1 MNRYLLPKFQNGN
14 DPEDRYGTVGDYY
27 PVGAYD
33 NYYNP
38 RTDQPSAIE
47 QIKDYLFGMRP
58 SSSYE
63 GIMNGLNYLASILD
77 FSKNAGTIQK
87 GPNRGRLKLSKKSTT
102 SYPNIFKTP
111 NVKSKRRYYPKNLQ
125 DVYGRY

>member
-1 MNRYLLPKFQNGN
+1 MNRYLLPRFQNGN
-14 DPEDRYGTVGDYY
+14 DPGDIYGTVGDYY
-27 PVGAYD
+27 PVGAYG

-38 RTDQPSAIE
+38 RMDQPSAIE
-47 QIKDYLFGMRP
+47 QIKDYLFGVRGN
-58 SSSYE
+58 SYE

-102 SYPNIFKTP
+102 SYPNTFKTP
-111 NVKSKRRYYPKNLQ
+111 KVKSKRR
-125 DVYGRY
+125 

>member
-1 MNRYLLPKFQNGN
+1 MNRYLLPKFQNGI
-14 DPEDRYGTVGDYY
+14 DPEDRYGTVSNYY

-38 RTDQPSAIE
+38 RMDQPSAIE

-58 SSSYE
+58 SNSYE

-87 GPNRGRLKLSKKSTT
+87 GPNRGRLKSKKSTN

-111 NVKSKRRYYPKNLQ
+111 KVKSKRR
-125 DVYGRY
+125 

>member
-1 MNRYLLPKFQNGN
+1 MNRYLLPRFQNGN
-14 DPEDRYGTVGDYY
+14 DLGDRYGTVGDYY
-27 PVGAYD
+27 PVGEYD

-38 RTDQPSAIE
+38 RMDQPSAIE
-47 QIKDYLFGMRP
+47 QIKGYLFGPRGD
-58 SSSYE
+58 SYE
-63 GIMNGLNYLASILD
+63 GIMKGLNYLASILD

-111 NVKSKRRYYPKNLQ
+111 NVKSKRKYYPKNL
-125 DVYGRY
+125 

>member
-1 MNRYLLPKFQNGN
+1 MNRCLLPRFQNGN
-14 DPEDRYGTVGDYY
+14 DLGDRYGTVGDYY
-27 PVGAYD
+27 PVGVYG
-33 NYYNP
+33 NYYDP
-38 RTDQPSAIE
+38 RMDQPSAIE
-47 QIKDYLFGMRP
+47 QIKGYLFGPRGD
-58 SSSYE
+58 SYE
-63 GIMNGLNYLASILD
+63 GIMKGLNYLASILD

-87 GPNRGRLKLSKKSTT
+87 GPNKGRLKLSKKSTT

>member
-1 MNRYLLPKFQNGN
+1 MNRYLLPRFQNGN
-14 DPEDRYGTVGDYY
+14 DIGDRYGTVGDYY
-27 PVGAYD
+27 PVGEYD

-38 RTDQPSAIE
+38 RMDQPSAIE
-47 QIKDYLFGMRP
+47 QIKGYLFGPRGD
-58 SSSYE
+58 SYE
-63 GIMNGLNYLASILD
+63 GIMKGLNYLASILD

-111 NVKSKRRYYPKNLQ
+111 NVKSKRKYYPKNL
-125 DVYGRY
+125 